1 MTIIANV
8 YWPFTNDPKM
18 SRVMVSNVS
27 EGVGCDIKLCQSF
40 DGVIDLQGVYNR
52 NTVVVILSMF
62 WKNTLDVSSALVFV
76 SPKCRA

>member
-8 YWPFTNDPKM
+8 YWPFTNGPKR

-27 EGVGCDIKLCQSF
+27 EGVSCDIKLCQSF